1 MQERGNRLDA
11 IKEPERI
18 SGRPSVPSTSI
29 TSTDELLQ
37 DIQESFLRE
46 RERERERKIK
56 TDKQTDRKRKRL
68 MKQGILNCIST

>member
-46 RERERERKIK
+46 RERERKIK

>member
-1 MQERGNRLDA
+1 MFQWSRTIAVEENMQERGNRLDA

-46 RERERERKIK
+46 RERERKREK
-56 TDKQTDRKRKRL
+56 DKDRQTDW
-68 MKQGILNCIST
+68 

>member
-46 RERERERKIK
+46 RERERERLR
-56 TDKQTDRKRKRL
+56 QTNRL
-68 MKQGILNCIST
+68 IGRERG